1 MKILKKLL
9 WFVAAACVLSGCA
22 DDRMI
27 YKPGSGSGNGG
38 NGGGGEQ
45 PSGPGDYSKLTAANH
60 PRIIMSEDDVTAI
73 KAKLAAGSDANLKIG
88 RASCRER
95 V

>member
-38 NGGGGEQ
+38 NGGGG
-45 PSGPGDYSKLTAANH
+45 GMGGT
-60 PRIIMSEDDVTAI
+60 
-73 KAKLAAGSDANLKIG
+73 G
-88 RASCRER
+88 RGGGKSQQQLF
-95 V
+95 